1 MPQPFQSSSHK
12 KNQSDLDSI
21 FKRKSLED
29 IQIPDLNER
38 FINNLTNQLE
48 SLFDTTK
55 DEMEKPL
62 NSARSI
68 RSNKGDDF
76 LGENLNRMNSIEDI
90 VNNALQDSNNL
101 LEDDNAAA
109 QPNVEEKEKVL
120 ESIKNSAIQMQS
132 ELVELMK
139 NEYEKKIAEMEK
151 DLQKLDS
158 EK

>member
-109 QPNVEEKEKVL
+109 QPDVEEKEKVL

>member
-55 DEMEKPL
+55 DEIEKPL

-109 QPNVEEKEKVL
+109 
-120 ESIKNSAIQMQS
+120 
-132 ELVELMK
+132 
-139 NEYEKKIAEMEK
+139 
-151 DLQKLDS
+151 
-158 EK
+158 